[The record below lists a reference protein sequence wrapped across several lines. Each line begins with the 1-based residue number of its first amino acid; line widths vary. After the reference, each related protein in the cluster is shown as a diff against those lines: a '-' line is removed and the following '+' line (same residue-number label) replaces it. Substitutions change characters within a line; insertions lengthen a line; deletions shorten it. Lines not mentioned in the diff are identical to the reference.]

1 MNVAI
6 TGASGFVGRHLTA
19 RLEAEGHST
28 RAISL
33 RSALSTDSAH
43 NAAPRGGESGTRM
56 SAWSR
61 GGRCALMP
69 GVLEGCDA
77 VVNLAG
83 ENIAQRWTEAAK
95 RRIRESRI
103 RGTQALVAAM
113 RAHPPNMLL
122 NASAVGYYGSRGDE
136 LLTEESQ
143 PGEDFLSQVC
153 IEWEREA
160 QRASD
165 VGVGVVSLRFGMVLG
180 TGGGALARMLTPFKL
195 GVGGRI
201 ASGRQ
206 WMSWIHIDD
215 LCDLILFVLRRSALV
230 AEQGVLNATSPN
242 PTLNADFTRELA
254 CVLHRPAAFP
264 VPALALKLLF
274 GEMAQVL
281 LASQRAIP
289 AMALH
294 AGFPFRYPE
303 LGAALRDCL
312 ST

>member
-33 RSALSTDSAH
+33 RSA
-43 NAAPRGGESGTRM
+43 PQ
-56 SAWSR
+56 SR
-61 GGRCALMP
+61 AI
-69 GVLEGCDA
+69 EGCDA

-103 RGTQALVAAM
+103 RGTRALVAAM
-113 RAHPPNMLL
+113 RADPPNMLIS
-122 NASAVGYYGSRGDE
+122 ASACGYYGSRGDE
-136 LLTEESQ
+136 LLTEVSL

-153 IEWEREA
+153 IDWEREA
-160 QRASD
+160 QQASD
-165 VGVGVVSLRFGMVLG
+165 VGVGVVILRFGMVLG

-201 ASGRQ
+201 GTGRQ

-215 LCDLILFVLRRSALV
+215 LCDLILFILRRSALV
-230 AEQGVLNATSPN
+230 AGRGVLNATSPN
-242 PTLNADFTRELA
+242 PVTNAEFTRELA
-254 CVLHRPAAFP
+254 RALNRPAALP
-264 VPALALKLLF
+264 VPALPLKLLF

-289 AMALH
+289 AVAMRAG
-294 AGFPFRYPE
+294 AGFSFRYPE
-303 LGAALRDCL
+303 IGAALRDCL

>member
-1 MNVAI
+1 MKPSSHCALSAAVERTVVHKECGMNVAI

-33 RSALSTDSAH
+33 RSA
-43 NAAPRGGESGTRM
+43 PQ
-56 SAWSR
+56 SR
-61 GGRCALMP
+61 AI
-69 GVLEGCDA
+69 EGCDA

-103 RGTQALVAAM
+103 RGTRALVAAM
-113 RAHPPNMLL
+113 RADPPNMLIS
-122 NASAVGYYGSRGDE
+122 ASACGYYGSRGDE
-136 LLTEESQ
+136 LLTEVSL

-153 IEWEREA
+153 IDWEREA
-160 QRASD
+160 QQASD
-165 VGVGVVSLRFGMVLG
+165 VGVGVVILRFGMVLG

-201 ASGRQ
+201 GTGRQ

-215 LCDLILFVLRRSALV
+215 LCDLILFILRRSALV
-230 AEQGVLNATSPN
+230 AGRGVLNATSPN
-242 PTLNADFTRELA
+242 PVTNAEFTRELA
-254 CVLHRPAAFP
+254 RALNRPAALP
-264 VPALALKLLF
+264 VPALPLKLLF

-289 AMALH
+289 AVAMRAG
-294 AGFPFRYPE
+294 AGFSFRYPE
-303 LGAALRDCL
+303 IGAALRDCL

>member
-33 RSALSTDSAH
+33 RSA
-43 NAAPRGGESGTRM
+43 P
-56 SAWSR
+56 
-61 GGRCALMP
+61 MP
-69 GVLEGCDA
+69 GALAGCDA

-95 RRIRESRI
+95 RRIRESRV

-113 RAHPPNMLL
+113 RANPPNMLIS
-122 NASAVGYYGSRGDE
+122 ASACGYYGSRGDE
-136 LLTEESQ
+136 RLIEESQ
-143 PGEDFLSQVC
+143 PGKDFLSQVC

-165 VGVGVVSLRFGMVLG
+165 MGVGVVILRLGMVLG
-180 TGGGALARMLTPFKL
+180 TGGGALARMVVPFKL
-195 GVGGRI
+195 GLGGRI
-201 ASGRQ
+201 GTGRQ
-206 WMSWIHIDD
+206 WMSWIHMDD
-215 LCDLILFVLRRSALV
+215 LCELILFILRRSTLV
-230 AEQGVLNATSPN
+230 AGQGVLNATSPN
-242 PTLNADFTRELA
+242 PATNADFTRELA
-254 CVLHRPAAFP
+254 RALHRPAALP

-274 GEMAQVL
+274 GDMAQVL
-281 LASQRAIP
+281 LASQRAMP
-289 AMALH
+289 EMALRN
-294 AGFPFRYPE
+294 GFPFRYPE
-303 LGAALRDCL
+303 IGAALRDCL

>member
-19 RLEAEGHST
+19 RLEAEGHSA

-33 RSALSTDSAH
+33 RSAS
-43 NAAPRGGESGTRM
+43 
-56 SAWSR
+56 
-61 GGRCALMP
+61 MP
-69 GVLEGCDA
+69 GALEGALEGCHA

-83 ENIAQRWTEAAK
+83 ENIAQRWTQAAK
-95 RRIRESRI
+95 RRIRESRV
-103 RGTQALVAAM
+103 RGTQALVAAL
-113 RAHPPNMLL
+113 RADPPNMLVS
-122 NASAVGYYGSRGDE
+122 ASASGYYGSRGDE
-136 LLTEESQ
+136 FLTEASL

-153 IEWEREA
+153 IDWESEA

-165 VGVGVVSLRFGMVLG
+165 VGVGVVILRFGMVLG
-180 TGGGALARMLTPFKL
+180 TGGGALARMVTPFKL

-201 ASGRQ
+201 ATGRQ

-215 LCDLILFVLRRSALV
+215 LCNLILFILRRSALV

-242 PTLNADFTRELA
+242 PATNADFTHELA
-254 CVLHRPAAFP
+254 RALDRPAVLP

-281 LASQRAIP
+281 LASQRVIP
-289 AMALH
+289 EGALH
-294 AGFPFRYPE
+294 AGFSFRYPE
-303 LGAALRDCL
+303 IGAALRHCF

>member
-33 RSALSTDSAH
+33 RSALT
-43 NAAPRGGESGTRM
+43 
-56 SAWSR
+56 
-61 GGRCALMP
+61 P
-69 GVLEGCDA
+69 GALEGCNA

-83 ENIAQRWTEAAK
+83 ENIAQRWTQAAK
-95 RRIRESRI
+95 RRIRESRV

-113 RAHPPNMLL
+113 RADPPNMLVS
-122 NASAVGYYGSRGDE
+122 ASASGYYGSRGDE
-136 LLTEESQ
+136 LLMEESQ

-153 IEWEREA
+153 IDWEREA

-165 VGVGVVSLRFGMVLG
+165 VGVGVAILRFGMVLG

-195 GVGGRI
+195 GLGGRI
-201 ASGRQ
+201 GTGRQ
-206 WMSWIHIDD
+206 WMSWIHMDD

-230 AEQGVLNATSPN
+230 AGQGVLNATSPN
-242 PTLNADFTRELA
+242 PATNVDFTRELA
-254 CVLHRPAAFP
+254 RALNRPAALP

-281 LASQRAIP
+281 LASQRVIP
-289 AMALH
+289 AVALRS
-294 AGFPFRYPE
+294 GFEFRYPE
-303 LGAALRDCL
+303 IGAALRDCL
-312 ST
+312 SVTRP